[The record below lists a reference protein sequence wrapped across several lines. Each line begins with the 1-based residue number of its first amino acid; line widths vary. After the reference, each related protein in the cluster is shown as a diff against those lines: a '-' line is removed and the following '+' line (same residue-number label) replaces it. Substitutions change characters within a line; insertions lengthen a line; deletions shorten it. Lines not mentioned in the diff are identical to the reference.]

1 MKRQAKT
8 QTKTEKRTIKLP
20 DSLVFRLKTRSA
32 KMEILQ
38 SEINQL
44 QALNEEAITSF
55 LEGQFEHQLDSQSIP
70 KSTELSFNLETNEIT
85 FSPTLKK

>member
-8 QTKTEKRTIKLP
+8 QTKTKKRTIKLP
-20 DSLVFRLKTRSA
+20 DSLVSRLKNRSA
-32 KMEILQ
+32 KMEVLQ
-38 SEINQL
+38 NEINQL

-55 LEGQFEHQLDSQSIP
+55 LEGQFEHQLDGHSIP
-70 KSTELSFNLETNEIT
+70 NSTELSFNLETNEIT

>member
-1 MKRQAKT
+1 
-8 QTKTEKRTIKLP
+8 
-20 DSLVFRLKTRSA
+20 
-32 KMEILQ
+32 MEILQ